1 MKTLLNGQAVVRIV
15 MVLTL
20 IVGGVMLAACSG
32 QGGFSFDFG
41 QGGGGD
47 GGGGGTALF
56 SPMFLLLL
64 VVFLVAIIAIVAL
77 GALGKK

>member
-1 MKTLLNGQAVVRIV
+1 MKTLLNGQTLVRVV

-20 IVGGVMLAACSG
+20 LVGGLMLAACSG

-41 QGGGGD
+41 QGGGGG

-56 SPMFLLLL
+56 SPMLILLLI
-64 VVFLVAIIAIVAL
+64 VFLVAIVAVVAL
-77 GALGKK
+77 GSLGKK